1 MAKNNMIFVVM
12 DDTNGITQTG
22 YLYQDIKDF
31 ITDTWNPGDHARVNY
46 IMGFKIKGKTY
57 QERKENFYNIIL
69 DFMAHD
75 IGGLSYY
82 ETFLLQDYFETNARR
97 YGLTKELKENCII

>member
-1 MAKNNMIFVVM
+1 MIFVIM
-12 DDTNGITQTG
+12 NDINGITQTG
-22 YLYQDIKDF
+22 YLYQDTKDF
-31 ITDTWNPGDHARVNY
+31 IADIWNPDDLARVDY
-46 IMGFKIKGKTY
+46 TMGFTIKGKTY
-57 QERKENFYNIIL
+57 QERKENLYNIIL